1 MGNLFY
7 LLNLSVSGI
16 KCIEKEVRL
25 DFYKKTVDKDFDPEK
40 YRVKAIYGENGSGKS
55 AIVAAVKIFRDLIM
69 FENYLKETKTQI
81 FLNEI
86 INKKDRKSVV

>member
-40 YRVKAIYGENGSGKS
+40 YRVKAIYGENGS
-55 AIVAAVKIFRDLIM
+55 
-69 FENYLKETKTQI
+69 
-81 FLNEI
+81 EI
-86 INKKDRKSVV
+86 GDCDCRQDISGFDNV

>member
-40 YRVKAIYGENGSGKS
+40 YRVKAIYGGPKWFREIGDCGCRQDISGFDN
-55 AIVAAVKIFRDLIM
+55 V
-69 FENYLKETKTQI
+69 
-81 FLNEI
+81 
-86 INKKDRKSVV
+86 

>member
-40 YRVKAIYGENGSGKS
+40 YRVKAIYGENGSG
-55 AIVAAVKIFRDLIM
+55 
-69 FENYLKETKTQI
+69 
-81 FLNEI
+81 EI
-86 INKKDRKSVV
+86 GDCDCRQDISVFDNV